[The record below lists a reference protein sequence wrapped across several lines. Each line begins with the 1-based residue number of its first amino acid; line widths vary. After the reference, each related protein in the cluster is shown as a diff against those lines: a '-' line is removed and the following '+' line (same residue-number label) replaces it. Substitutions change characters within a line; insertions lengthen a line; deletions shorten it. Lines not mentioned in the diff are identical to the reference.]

1 MDKEEAT
8 RLDMF
13 RSVRDV
19 RTGPNAILIATIA
32 ALNDAFIA
40 HDGGIAMIEA
50 LDIQRA
56 TAAGGGGA
64 AKRLARDQFESII
77 SDVDGIVTAYAA
89 IINNADL
96 LNLVNHQISEFDTMA
111 DETLRTHGAFL
122 SGKIAEAGMP
132 AALLPYGLTPAKA
145 VLYNQRLTTYHALIN
160 LPDERAQQ
168 ESTFV
173 ILIDQQFDAGD
184 LRIELVMDKLMR
196 QFRESNPA
204 LYLLYREARVLNEAA
219 GGGGGGGG
227 GESSSSS
234 GDSSSSSGSSSSG
247 SSSSSA

>member
-19 RTGPNAILIATIA
+19 RTGPNAALIATIA

-56 TAAGGGGA
+56 TAAAGGGA
-64 AKRLARDQFESII
+64 AKRLARAQFESII

-89 IINNADL
+89 ITNNADL
-96 LNLVNHQISEFDTMA
+96 LNLVDHQISAFTLMS
-111 DETLRTHGAFL
+111 DEALRTHGAFL
-122 SGKIAEAGMP
+122 SGKIAEPGMP

-145 VLYNQRLTTYHALIN
+145 TLYNQRLTTYHALIN

-168 ESTFV
+168 ESAFV
-173 ILIDQQFDAGD
+173 LLIDQQFDACN
-184 LRIELVMDKLMR
+184 LRIDLVMDKLMR

-204 LYLLYREARVLNEAA
+204 LYLLYRESRALNEAA

-227 GESSSSS
+227 GGSSGDPSSCSESSSSS
-234 GDSSSSSGSSSSG
+234 S
-247 SSSSSA
+247 